1 MRWPVRPGCVESAIR
16 PARSFDEPGRSA
28 EIERDDEAPLT
39 PGAGVGENVIF
50 GHERRP
56 VADRQGGLAPAQLEQ
71 RARERQHG
79 GGSRRCASTLCS
91 A

>member
-16 PARSFDEPGRSA
+16 PREAVAADEPGRGA

-39 PGAGVGENVIF
+39 PGAGIDEDVVF

-71 RARERQHG
+71 RRA
-79 GGSRRCASTLCS
+79 
-91 A
+91 